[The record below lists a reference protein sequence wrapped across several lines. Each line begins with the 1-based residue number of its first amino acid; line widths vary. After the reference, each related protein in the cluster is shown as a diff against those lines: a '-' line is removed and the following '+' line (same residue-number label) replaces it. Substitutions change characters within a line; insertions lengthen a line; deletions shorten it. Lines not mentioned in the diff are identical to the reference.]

1 MQLACVVHELPVFFS
16 TPSFS
21 SFSLHRVPSGLKTR
35 QRRQYRVLRT
45 VHSPVQVK
53 TRLWYLEFRLLNYLA
68 GRYLRKSRLEVGHVV
83 AEEQDVVG
91 LDYAQTRILSTG
103 HHQRE
108 DSRLPCLASG

>member
-1 MQLACVVHELPVFFS
+1 M
-16 TPSFS
+16 
-21 SFSLHRVPSGLKTR
+21 
-35 QRRQYRVLRT
+35 
-45 VHSPVQVK
+45 
-53 TRLWYLEFRLLNYLA
+53 
-68 GRYLRKSRLEVGHVV
+68 V